1 MSIQIRFKELLGFA
15 VAIAILALTTGARAD
30 DDALTNYR
38 ERFKTGFAHYKAGE
52 VAEAI
57 RYWEPIYRELGA
69 SKGYRLAFNLAR
81 AYETY
86 GDFTRAAE
94 FYQSFLAEAE
104 VRRRVGQALEPLV
117 EKESVD
123 AHARLSELTA
133 TKGRIQVNAGA
144 KPVSV
149 RIDAAESR
157 LSGFVAF
164 VPPGAHTV
172 TLGVESQEPE
182 KREITVNAG
191 EIVEVTPLPSPA
203 PKAPQATPVAAVP
216 LPPPIRME
224 KRIEHPFSP
233 EVLYIA
239 GGITVV
245 SVLVPVITHASALS
259 YQQSHSISSDRG
271 TEAQNA
277 SVRSDYASAST
288 AYYATLAVPIT
299 LGAVTA
305 GLTAWYF
312 LGAKQREIPVLVPS
326 VDTRGGASL
335 AVSGRF

>member
-1 MSIQIRFKELLGFA
+1 MSIPIRSKTLLGVSA
-15 VAIAILALTTGARAD
+15 LIAILAASTGARAD
-30 DDALTNYR
+30 DDALANYR

-94 FYQSFLAEAE
+94 FYEAFLAEVE
-104 VRRRVGQALEPLV
+104 VRRRVGEALDPIV
-117 EKESVD
+117 EKEDLD

-133 TKGRIQVNAGA
+133 TKGRIHVNAGA

-157 LSGFVAF
+157 VSGFVAF

-172 TLGVESQEPE
+172 VLGVGSEEPE
-182 KREITVNAG
+182 KREFTVNAG
-191 EIVEVTPLPSPA
+191 EIVEVTPLPPRVPEA
-203 PKAPQATPVAAVP
+203 PEPRPTAAAP

-239 GGITVV
+239 GGITLA

-259 YQQSHSISSDRG
+259 YQQSHSLSSDRG
-271 TEAQNA
+271 SEAQNA
-277 SVRSDYASAST
+277 SVRSDYTSAST

-312 LGAKQREIPVLVPS
+312 LGAKQREIPVLIPS
-326 VDTRGGASL
+326 VDQRGGASL